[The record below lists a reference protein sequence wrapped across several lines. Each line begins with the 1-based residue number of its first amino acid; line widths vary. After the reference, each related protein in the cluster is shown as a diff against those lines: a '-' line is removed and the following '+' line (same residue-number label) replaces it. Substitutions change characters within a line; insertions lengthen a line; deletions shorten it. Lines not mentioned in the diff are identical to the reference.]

1 MTRIVLYLLLFVMHT
16 FVDVLVY
23 AGKNKVATVGLLGLL
38 KSPLLREILD
48 SLNIC
53 DGCNGGK
60 LSIIF
65 PNEDEDETTL
75 REAFNWFSMQTEAR
89 FSSIEGQ
96 LLIIILIRRYL

>member
-1 MTRIVLYLLLFVMHT
+1 MQT
-16 FVDVLVY
+16 FLDVLIY
-23 AGKNKVATVGLLGLL
+23 AGKNKVATVCLLDLL
-38 KSPLLREILD
+38 RSPLLREILD

-75 REAFNWFSMQTEAR
+75 REAFNWFSRKSDAR
-89 FSSIEGQ
+89 FSSIEG
-96 LLIIILIRRYL
+96 